1 VNPRLINLPGGRE
14 RYFAGS
20 PGQAASESGGSQPV
34 TGRHSTIESPDSV
47 SRVSA
52 PMTIIKKIIAAT
64 TISQLRTDAGT
75 GCMSAGPCVKQPVAS
90 SALVS
95 RIADVLRFGPVL
107 SNRFAYERITPRP
120 TRIFLTWRRLR

>member
-1 VNPRLINLPGGRE
+1 MYSSQKISLNSAIVKPRLINLPCGEE
-14 RYFAGS
+14 RYFCSSAC
-20 PGQAASESGGSQPV
+20 QAASDSGGSQPV

-75 GCMSAGPCVKQPVAS
+75 GCMSAGPCVKPA
-90 SALVS
+90 
-95 RIADVLRFGPVL
+95 
-107 SNRFAYERITPRP
+107 
-120 TRIFLTWRRLR
+120 RRVIRH